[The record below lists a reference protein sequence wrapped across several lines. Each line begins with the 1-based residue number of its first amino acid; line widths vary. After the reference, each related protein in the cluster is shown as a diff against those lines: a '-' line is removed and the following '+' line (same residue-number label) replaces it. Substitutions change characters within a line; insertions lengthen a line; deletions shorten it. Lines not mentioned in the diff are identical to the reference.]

1 MALGALRH
9 VNLSS
14 LARDQLRSP
23 TLEGDSLPLPGPPGE
38 FPILLF
44 IFLFL
49 FFFFCS
55 EKSSKSLKQG
65 GLGVENKLKPKGREI
80 ERNLPRVTQPVTR
93 HCHLSPYRFIIVGG
107 PGQYIF
113 YFVLHCSLRVI
124 RMPRIVSVNI
134 CRYTAEPMN
143 KWGRESQNP

>member
-14 LARDQLRSP
+14 LAREQLRSP
-23 TLEGDSLPLPGPPGE
+23 ALEGDSLPLDHQGS
-38 FPILLF
+38 FPSCF
-44 IFLFL
+44 FFFPFP

-107 PGQYIF
+107 QGQYIF

-134 CRYTAEPMN
+134 CRDTAEPMN